1 MARYLVYV
9 LFNIRFVIINRLYF
23 IRVVQMKYLVYLR
36 VSTEEQDVETQMQM
50 CKDRMHSIHP
60 NGKYSAEY
68 FIDPDMSSGVA
79 LERRVELQR
88 LLSSIKKGDTVLVYK
103 LDRLSRDIIEMVTI
117 YRLIVNKL
125 AAHVISL
132 NDPYSDE
139 FSVGLMGLIAQK
151 ERDTIRMRTRDKLSN
166 KKKKGERYSRYLPY
180 GYGMH
185 ETKLVPIKVGKEV
198 VLKRGVLVP
207 IVEEQRALVLMR
219 ELSAE
224 GKSYQSIATLLTQLG
239 YMNREGKP
247 FQKMSIY
254 RILSRKEDAMSL
266 DQPQEE
272 REAHLSHS

>member
-1 MARYLVYV
+1 
-9 LFNIRFVIINRLYF
+9 
-23 IRVVQMKYLVYLR
+23 MKYLVYLR

-50 CKDRMHSIHP
+50 CKDRLHSMHP
-60 NGKYSAEY
+60 DGKFEVEF

-79 LERRVELQR
+79 LEKRVELQKM
-88 LLSSIKKGDTVLVYK
+88 LNSIKKGNTVLVYK

-125 AAHVISL
+125 SAKVISL

-151 ERDTIRMRTRDKLSN
+151 ERDTIRMRTRDKLAN
-166 KKKKGERYSRYLPY
+166 KKKKGERYSGNLPY

-198 VLKRGVLVP
+198 VMKRGVLVP
-207 IVEEQRALVLMR
+207 IDQEQRALALMQ

-224 GKSYQSIATLLTQLG
+224 GKSYQTIASLLTQLG

-254 RILSRKEDAMSL
+254 RILSRTKDAMSSGQL
-266 DQPQEE
+266 QEE
-272 REAHLSHS
+272 TEAHQCCL